1 MIEIELQTFFELY
14 VLFAMIALVILAI
27 QERVRESAQ
36 TWELSE
42 DRLCQCSDCHLSFV
56 VTRKETTARCPR
68 CEKVCTISRKT
79 TR

>member
-14 VLFAMIALVILAI
+14 VLFTMIALIILAV
-27 QERVRESAQ
+27 QERVRSSSQ

-42 DRLCQCSDCHLSFV
+42 DRLCRCPECHLSFV

-68 CEKVCTISRKT
+68 CEKTCAIPRKSL
-79 TR
+79 R